1 MDFLDEWMTLLGF
14 ASLGMI
20 TGDSVI
26 YLSDNK

>member
-1 MDFLDEWMTLLGF
+1 MDFLDKLMTLLGF